1 MLTVHHLNNSRSQ
14 RILWLLEELGTPYEI
29 VKYQRLA
36 PIPLAPPELKQVH
49 PLGKSPVITDGK
61 KTIAESG
68 AIVEYLV
75 DRYGNGRLKP
85 AHGTDDYWKYIEWM
99 HYAEGS
105 AMTPL
110 LMALFMGFLGEGGAP
125 LRPHID
131 AQIAEHLSYME
142 KGLGG
147 RQFFVGN
154 DLTGADIQ
162 LLFVLE
168 AAGARLE
175 PYAGL
180 VAYRDRMHA
189 RPAYRRGI
197 EKGGPYQLM
206 SR

>member
-29 VKYQRLA
+29 VKYRRME
-36 PIPLAPPELKQVH
+36 PIPLAPPELKEVH
-49 PLGKSPVITDGK
+49 PLGKSPVITDGG

-68 AIVEYLV
+68 AIVEYLI
-75 DRYGNGRLKP
+75 DKYGNGRLRPKP
-85 AHGTDDYWKYIEWM
+85 GTDDYWKYVEWM

-105 AMTPL
+105 AMLPL
-110 LMALFMGFLGEGGAP
+110 LLALYSGLLGDAAAM
-125 LRPHID
+125 LRPRID
-131 AQIAEHLSYME
+131 SEIASNLSYME
-142 KGLGG
+142 TALDG
-147 RQFFVGN
+147 RNFFVGT

-168 AAGARLE
+168 AAGDRLQ
-175 PYAGL
+175 PHPAL

-189 RPAYRRGI
+189 RPAYQRGI

>member
-29 VKYQRLA
+29 VKYQRMS
-36 PIPLAPPELKQVH
+36 PLPMAPPELKQVH
-49 PLGKSPVITDGK
+49 PLGKSPVITDGN

-68 AIVEYLV
+68 AIVEYLI
-75 DRYGNGRLKP
+75 DTYGKGRFKP
-85 AHGTDDYWKYIEWM
+85 ARGTDDYWKYVEWM

-105 AMTPL
+105 AMMPF
-110 LMALFMGFLGEGGAP
+110 LMALFMGFLGDAGAP
-125 LRPHID
+125 LMPHVD
-131 AQIAEHLSYME
+131 MQIADHLAYME

-147 RQFFVGN
+147 RDFFVGK
-154 DLTGADIQ
+154 DLTGADVQ

-168 AAGARLE
+168 AAGARLA
-175 PYAGL
+175 PYPGL

-189 RPAYRRGI
+189 RPAYQRGI